1 MERDE
6 KEFDMNRVDRSSG
19 SRRWTTPAVL
29 VVASLAFLAGI
40 ALAPANRAIAEV
52 TEGEKREAF
61 KDGGVLANS
70 TLQESLVVLKRLDQ
84 RVERI
89 EKALLE
95 VVK

>member
-1 MERDE
+1 MQNEE
-6 KEFDMNRVDRSSG
+6 KDFNMTRLDRPSP

-29 VVASLAFLAGI
+29 AVASIAFLAGI
-40 ALAPANRAIAEV
+40 ALAPANRVIAEV
-52 TEGEKREAF
+52 TEGEKRDAF
-61 KDGGVLANS
+61 KDGGVLANA
-70 TLQESLVVLKRLDQ
+70 TLQESLVVIKRLDQ